1 MLRAENFQQ
10 ETSAV
15 NGAPVR
21 IVTYQI
27 GARFFCHVE
36 NQDPGATIARGEGP
50 TREEARQQALAKV
63 AGRLKGI
70 DKTPG
75 S

>member
-10 ETSAV
+10 EDRDI

-27 GARFFCHVE
+27 GERFFCHIE
-36 NQDPGATIARGEGP
+36 NKDPGATIARGEGS
-50 TREEARQQALAKV
+50 TRDEARQQALAKV
-63 AGRLKGI
+63 SVRLK
-70 DKTPG
+70 